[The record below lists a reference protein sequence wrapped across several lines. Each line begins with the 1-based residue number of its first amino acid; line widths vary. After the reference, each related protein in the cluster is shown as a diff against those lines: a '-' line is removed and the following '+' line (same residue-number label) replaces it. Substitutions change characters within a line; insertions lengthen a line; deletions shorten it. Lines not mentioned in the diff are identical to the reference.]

1 MKQPSIL
8 LLLVLATFLP
18 LNLAAQDG
26 DDRHHGDHDR
36 IGHSEK
42 DFERDQNGR
51 LTSHRT
57 EQDGAFAQL
66 NVSTSGTSGGS
77 SGFTVNVSRGST
89 NDVASTTLNYS
100 DFEVAADFSSITFS
114 NIFGTIPNDDFTGN
128 NTKSLVLNLDT
139 GRLDPATS
147 FIQRCTVS
155 LVTFTQ
161 VCGTTGLLGLI
172 HLEFAENGITRT
184 RILEFDEEEVA
195 GPVTTRIH
203 QRADTGSANFQ
214 GTVFGVPVSTSQGTA
229 TVGVNHQSTLVIT
242 RQ

>member
-1 MKQPSIL
+1 MKQPSTI
-8 LLLVLATFLP
+8 LLLVLAAFLP
-18 LNLAAQDG
+18 LTLAAQDG
-26 DDRHHGDHDR
+26 DDRHHGNHNR

-42 DFERDQNGR
+42 DFERDQDGR
-51 LTSHRT
+51 LTRHRT

-66 NVSTSGTSGGS
+66 NVSSGASGGTSG
-77 SGFTVNVSRGST
+77 FNVNVSRGST

-114 NIFGTIPNDDFTGN
+114 NIFGTIPNDTFTGD

-139 GRLDPATS
+139 SRLDPATS
-147 FIQRCTVS
+147 FIERCTVS

-161 VCGTTGLLGLI
+161 VCGPTGLLGLI
-172 HLEFAENGITRT
+172 HLEFAENGINRT
-184 RILEFDEEEVA
+184 RILEFDEEQVA

-229 TVGVNHQSTLVIT
+229 TVGINHQSTLVIT